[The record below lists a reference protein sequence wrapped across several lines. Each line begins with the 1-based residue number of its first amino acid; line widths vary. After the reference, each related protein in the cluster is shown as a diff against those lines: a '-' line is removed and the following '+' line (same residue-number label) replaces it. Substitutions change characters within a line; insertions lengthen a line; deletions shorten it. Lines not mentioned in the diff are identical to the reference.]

1 MDFSC
6 GPWYRDVLE
15 LFAQATGSS
24 THNSA
29 LQISGLLPEDI
40 VRRRYKLLEFKVK
53 APTTIDVEPSAKIA
67 PKKKPGRRKKP

>member
-1 MDFSC
+1 
-6 GPWYRDVLE
+6 
-15 LFAQATGSS
+15 
-24 THNSA
+24 
-29 LQISGLLPEDI
+29 